1 MVSPR
6 FLSHLLHFTYAE
18 TKARRGKEPGP
29 RLTLWHGKQPGIY
42 PPRPHPTPASSLR
55 IPKGKHR
62 LRTALPQLRPG
73 GTSHENDMS
82 RGLRRALWLTL
93 VCLWDAYWK
102 GYDPKVG
109 AVLG

>member
-29 RLTLWHGKQPGIY
+29 RPTLWHGKQPGIY

-55 IPKGKHR
+55 IPKGKQ
-62 LRTALPQLRPG
+62 TEDRPSSAS
-73 GTSHENDMS
+73 T
-82 RGLRRALWLTL
+82 RRDFT
-93 VCLWDAYWK
+93 
-102 GYDPKVG
+102 
-109 AVLG
+109 